1 MDELDNS
8 WALTVSVPA
17 SRSAHTFLIG
27 SSFSPCRW
35 QSAGQKRTYY
45 FSGERNDLKGQGHQ
59 TSGTGVAPEQP
70 AMRYIDRNKST
81 QVKQYI

>member
-8 WALTVSVPA
+8 WALT
-17 SRSAHTFLIG
+17 
-27 SSFSPCRW
+27 
-35 QSAGQKRTYY
+35 SAGQKRTYY

-70 AMRYIDRNKST
+70 AMRYIDRNKRLSST
-81 QVKQYI
+81 YEHLCPCGPFILQ